1 MRLSIQLYGQ
11 LRHMAGA
18 DVVPLEAPDGAT
30 LVEAL
35 AVLSAAYEPAFRAI
49 LFDATGALRPSLML
63 LVNEQSIARE
73 SPPALHEGD
82 VVTVLPAISGG

>member
-18 DVVPLEAPDGAT
+18 DVVPLEVPEDTT
-30 LVEAL
+30 LPEAL
-35 AVLSAAYEPAFRAI
+35 AVLSAAYEPAFHTI
-49 LFDATGALRPSLML
+49 LFDAAGALRPSLML

-73 SPPALHEGD
+73 SPPALHDGD